1 MKKYIFIAVAALIAS
16 AACTKTELART
27 PDVPVSFSVANYK
40 SGTRAAD
47 PTAAANSFLRIDDHF
62 SSAAFLHAEGVDLNS
77 DGTVKTDS
85 YQNFFGNASPWT
97 ETISWDSSNKKWAP
111 AQTYYWPKGTQSFVN
126 FVSWYGATPTLS
138 YAYDATASKWTATM
152 TFAAAALTAS
162 SDILYADMAWR
173 QKANVSSYHVDDASV
188 TGVPTVFRHGLS
200 RIVVKAYVQ
209 NGNDDIVAGPTD
221 GNATWTV
228 TVKNLTIGSVT
239 TGASLVLTN
248 ADPGSNTT
256 QQWTATLSGGSA
268 ANIAQASPTT
278 GVAVEAA
285 AISANAATAVLP
297 MQSVLPQTIASTV
310 KMTFDVDIVATYTN
324 GATHHELLHK
334 EIALSAF
341 GTSEWVKNTQYTYLI
356 KVNPSQNEVLYDPE
370 VAEDW
375 QEATTTEQEI

>member
-47 PTAAANSFLRIDDHF
+47 PSAPDHSFLRIDDHF
-62 SSAAFLHAEGVDLNS
+62 SSAAFLHAEGVDLNT

-85 YQNFFGNASPWT
+85 FQNFFGSASPWT
-97 ETISWDSSNKKWAP
+97 ETISWNSSDKKWAP
-111 AQTYYWPKGTQSFVN
+111 AQTYYWPKGSQSFVN

-138 YAYDATASKWTATM
+138 YAYDGTASKWTATM

-200 RIVVKAYVQ
+200 RIAVKAYVQ
-209 NGNDDIVAGPTD
+209 DGNDGITSGPTD

-268 ANIAQASPTT
+268 GNIAQANPTT

-297 MQSVLPQTIASTV
+297 MQSVLPQTIASSV

-324 GATHHELLHK
+324 GATHHEVLH
-334 EIALSAF
+334 EEVALSAF
-341 GTSEWVKNTQYTYLI
+341 GTDAWVKNTQYTYI
-356 KVNPSQNEVLYDPE
+356 IRVNPSENVVLYDPKVE
-370 VAEDW
+370 EDW